1 MAKKDVVEEVAV
13 EEEIVTEQEAPQAK
27 SLPTGTVKMI
37 HPDGRIAIVKGC
49 MIEVYSRSGFKE
61 EE

>member
-13 EEEIVTEQEAPQAK
+13 EEEVVVETTSAPN
-27 SLPTGTVKMI
+27 GTTKLV
-37 HPDGRIAIVKGC
+37 HADGRIAYAHES
-49 MIEVYSRSGFKE
+49 MIPAYKSGGFKE